1 MDQLPQWQAPREPGG
16 DDSLMRALALIARVV
31 VAVLL
36 AVALTAA
43 TTKGC
48 NMVSAPNSSHVL
60 FGLLILAV
68 SWAIAIAYITW
79 LYIVIANWA
88 NRMKWEGP
96 K

>member
-1 MDQLPQWQAPREPGG
+1 MDQLPQWQAPERPRGN
-16 DDSLMRALALIARVV
+16 DSLMRALAMIARVV

-48 NMVSAPNSSHVL
+48 NLVSAPNSSHVF
-60 FGLLILAV
+60 FGLVILAV

-79 LYIVIANWA
+79 LYIAIANWA
-88 NRMKWEGP
+88 NRAKWEGP

>member
-1 MDQLPQWQAPREPGG
+1 MDQLPQWQAPQRPGG
-16 DDSLMRALALIARVV
+16 NDSLMHALALIARVV

-48 NMVSAPNSSHVL
+48 NLVSAPKSSRVF
-60 FGLLILAV
+60 FGLVILAV

-79 LYIVIANWA
+79 LYIGIAKWA
-88 NRMKWEGP
+88 NRAKWEGP

>member
-1 MDQLPQWQAPREPGG
+1 MDQLPQWQAPQRPGG
-16 DDSLMRALALIARVV
+16 NDSLMRALALIARVV
-31 VAVLL
+31 VAVVL

-48 NMVSAPNSSHVL
+48 NLVSAPNSSHVF
-60 FGLLILAV
+60 FGLVILAV

-79 LYIVIANWA
+79 LYIGIAKWT
-88 NRMKWEGP
+88 NRAKWEGP

>member
-1 MDQLPQWQAPREPGG
+1 MAGAERPRGN
-16 DDSLMRALALIARVV
+16 DSLMRALAMIGRVV

-48 NMVSAPNSSHVL
+48 NMVSAPNSSHVF
-60 FGLLILAV
+60 FGLVILAV

-79 LYIVIANWA
+79 LYIAIANWA
-88 NRMKWEGP
+88 NRAKWEGP

>member
-1 MDQLPQWQAPREPGG
+1 MDQLPQWHAPEQLGRN
-16 DDSLMRALALIARVV
+16 DSLMRALALIARVV

-48 NMVSAPNSSHVL
+48 NLVSAPNSSHVF
-60 FGLLILAV
+60 FGLAILAV
-68 SWAIAIAYITW
+68 SWAIAIAYVTW
-79 LYIVIANWA
+79 LYVGIVNWA
-88 NRMKWEGP
+88 NRAKWERP

>member
-1 MDQLPQWQAPREPGG
+1 MDQLPQWQAPQRPGG
-16 DDSLMRALALIARVV
+16 NDSLMQALALIARVV

-48 NMVSAPNSSHVL
+48 NLVSAPNSSHVF
-60 FGLLILAV
+60 FGLVILAV

-79 LYIVIANWA
+79 LYIVIAKWA
-88 NRMKWEGP
+88 NRAKWEGP

>member
-1 MDQLPQWQAPREPGG
+1 MDLLPQRQAHGRPGG
-16 DDSLMRALALIARVV
+16 DDSLMKALALIARVV
-31 VAVLL
+31 VAVVL

-48 NMVSAPNSSHVL
+48 NLVSAPNSSRVF
-60 FGLLILAV
+60 FGLVILAV

-79 LYIVIANWA
+79 LYLGIANWA
-88 NRMKWEGP
+88 NRAKWEGP

>member
-1 MDQLPQWQAPREPGG
+1 MDQLPQWRAPQRPRGN
-16 DDSLMRALALIARVV
+16 DSLMQALALIARVV

-48 NMVSAPNSSHVL
+48 NLVSAPNSSHVF
-60 FGLLILAV
+60 FGLVILAV

-79 LYIVIANWA
+79 LYIGIAKWA
-88 NRMKWEGP
+88 NRAKWEGP

>member
-1 MDQLPQWQAPREPGG
+1 MN
-16 DDSLMRALALIARVV
+16 ALALMARVV
-31 VAVLL
+31 VTILL

-48 NMVSAPNSSHVL
+48 NMVSAPDSSHVL
-60 FGLLILAV
+60 VGLLILAV

-79 LYIVIANWA
+79 LYVAIASWA

>member
-1 MDQLPQWQAPREPGG
+1 MDQLPQWQAPQQPGG
-16 DDSLMRALALIARVV
+16 NDSLMHALALIARVV

-48 NMVSAPNSSHVL
+48 NLVSAPNSSHVF
-60 FGLLILAV
+60 FGLVILAV

-79 LYIVIANWA
+79 LYIGIAKWA
-88 NRMKWEGP
+88 NRAKWEGP

>member
-1 MDQLPQWQAPREPGG
+1 MDQLPQWQAPERPRGN
-16 DDSLMRALALIARVV
+16 DSLMRALAMIGRVV

-48 NMVSAPNSSHVL
+48 NMVSAPNSSHVF
-60 FGLLILAV
+60 FGLVILAV

-79 LYIVIANWA
+79 LYIAIANWA
-88 NRMKWEGP
+88 NRAKWEGP

>member
-1 MDQLPQWQAPREPGG
+1 
-16 DDSLMRALALIARVV
+16 MRALALMTRVV
-31 VAVLL
+31 VAILL
-36 AVALTAA
+36 AVVLTAA

-79 LYIVIANWA
+79 LYIVIASWA

>member
-1 MDQLPQWQAPREPGG
+1 MDQVPQWQTPERPRGN
-16 DDSLMRALALIARVV
+16 DSVMRALAMIARVV

-48 NMVSAPNSSHVL
+48 NLVSAPNSSHVF
-60 FGLLILAV
+60 FGLVILAV

-79 LYIVIANWA
+79 LYIAIANWA
-88 NRMKWEGP
+88 NRAKWEGP

>member
-1 MDQLPQWQAPREPGG
+1 MK
-16 DDSLMRALALIARVV
+16 ALALMARVV
-31 VAVLL
+31 VAILL

-60 FGLLILAV
+60 FGLLILAI

-79 LYIVIANWA
+79 LYIAIAGWA

>member
-1 MDQLPQWQAPREPGG
+1 
-16 DDSLMRALALIARVV
+16 MRALALIARVV
-31 VAVLL
+31 VAILL

-48 NMVSAPNSSHVL
+48 NMVSAPNSPRVL

-79 LYIVIANWA
+79 LYIVIASWA